1 MELNSLSK
9 SFNMSGWRVGMLLG
23 SLENVSRVLKVKSNM
38 DSGMFYGLQ
47 KGAIAALNLD
57 KSWFEKLNI
66 IYTKRRELIWKIADI
81 LNCTYDKNSKGLFV
95 WAKLPDEIK
104 DSEKFIDYLL
114 NEKKIFV
121 APGTI
126 FGSEGE
132 GYIRFSL
139 CIDENNIIEAFKK
152 IRKMKIGIIG
162 LGLMGGS
169 FALDIKAPFPSSI
182 IHGIDNSAENLN
194 KAKEIGL
201 IDFIISYKD
210 LRKMDLILVA
220 VPVSHSLNIIPK
232 VLDLISSNTLVFD
245 VGSTKQAICE
255 LLNDHLKRG
264 NYLAAHPMA
273 GTEFSGPEAAQKGLY
288 VGKTNIICEFEKTD
302 IKLRKLALK
311 IFNNLEMKTIYMDP
325 KSHDIHVAYVSHL
338 SHISSFMLGKTVI
351 EKEENENNIF
361 DLAGSGFEST
371 VRLAK
376 SLPET
381 WTPIFFTK

>member
-1 MELNSLSK
+1 
-9 SFNMSGWRVGMLLG
+9 
-23 SLENVSRVLKVKSNM
+23 
-38 DSGMFYGLQ
+38 
-47 KGAIAALNLD
+47 
-57 KSWFEKLNI
+57 
-66 IYTKRRELIWKIADI
+66 
-81 LNCTYDKNSKGLFV
+81 
-95 WAKLPDEIK
+95 
-104 DSEKFIDYLL
+104 
-114 NEKKIFV
+114 
-121 APGTI
+121 
-126 FGSEGE
+126 
-132 GYIRFSL
+132 
-139 CIDENNIIEAFKK
+139 
-152 IRKMKIGIIG
+152 MKIGIIG

-169 FALDIKAPFPSSI
+169 FALDIKIPFPSSI

-210 LRKMDLILVA
+210 LHKMDLILVA

-232 VLDLISSNTLVFD
+232 VLDLISLNTLVFD

-255 LLNDHLKRG
+255 LLSDHPKRG

-288 VGKTNIICEFEKTD
+288 VGKTNIVCEFEKTE

-381 WTPIFFTK
+381 WTPIFLQNKGNLVLAIEEYVSNLNLIKELILNENESDLSEILNNTNRIKEILNN

>member
-1 MELNSLSK
+1 
-9 SFNMSGWRVGMLLG
+9 
-23 SLENVSRVLKVKSNM
+23 
-38 DSGMFYGLQ
+38 
-47 KGAIAALNLD
+47 
-57 KSWFEKLNI
+57 
-66 IYTKRRELIWKIADI
+66 
-81 LNCTYDKNSKGLFV
+81 
-95 WAKLPDEIK
+95 
-104 DSEKFIDYLL
+104 
-114 NEKKIFV
+114 
-121 APGTI
+121 
-126 FGSEGE
+126 
-132 GYIRFSL
+132 
-139 CIDENNIIEAFKK
+139 
-152 IRKMKIGIIG
+152 MKIGIIG

-169 FALDIKAPFPSSI
+169 FALDIKIPFPSSI

-220 VPVSHSLNIIPK
+220 VPVSHSLNLIPK
-232 VLDLISSNTLVFD
+232 VLDLISLNTLVFD

-255 LLNDHLKRG
+255 LLNDHPKRG

-381 WTPIFFTK
+381 WTPIFLQNKGNLVLAIEEYVSNLNLIKELILNENESDLSEILNNTNRIKEILNNKLDNEK

>member
-1 MELNSLSK
+1 
-9 SFNMSGWRVGMLLG
+9 
-23 SLENVSRVLKVKSNM
+23 
-38 DSGMFYGLQ
+38 
-47 KGAIAALNLD
+47 
-57 KSWFEKLNI
+57 
-66 IYTKRRELIWKIADI
+66 
-81 LNCTYDKNSKGLFV
+81 
-95 WAKLPDEIK
+95 
-104 DSEKFIDYLL
+104 
-114 NEKKIFV
+114 
-121 APGTI
+121 
-126 FGSEGE
+126 
-132 GYIRFSL
+132 
-139 CIDENNIIEAFKK
+139 
-152 IRKMKIGIIG
+152 MKIGIIG

-169 FALDIKAPFPSSI
+169 FALDIKTPFPNPI
-182 IHGIDNSAENLN
+182 IYGIDNSAENLN

-220 VPVSHSLNIIPK
+220 VPVSHSLNLIPK
-232 VLDLISSNTLVFD
+232 VLDLINSNTLVFD

-255 LLNDHLKRG
+255 LLNDHPKRG

-381 WTPIFFTK
+381 WTPIFLQNKGNLVLAIEEYVSNLNLIKELILNENESDLSEILNNTNRIKEILNNKLDNEK

>member
-1 MELNSLSK
+1 
-9 SFNMSGWRVGMLLG
+9 
-23 SLENVSRVLKVKSNM
+23 
-38 DSGMFYGLQ
+38 
-47 KGAIAALNLD
+47 
-57 KSWFEKLNI
+57 
-66 IYTKRRELIWKIADI
+66 
-81 LNCTYDKNSKGLFV
+81 
-95 WAKLPDEIK
+95 
-104 DSEKFIDYLL
+104 
-114 NEKKIFV
+114 
-121 APGTI
+121 
-126 FGSEGE
+126 
-132 GYIRFSL
+132 
-139 CIDENNIIEAFKK
+139 
-152 IRKMKIGIIG
+152 MKIGIIG

-169 FALDIKAPFPSSI
+169 FALDIKIPFPSSI

-201 IDFIISYKD
+201 IDLIISYKD

-220 VPVSHSLNIIPK
+220 VPVSHSLNLIPK
-232 VLDLISSNTLVFD
+232 VLDLINSNTLVFD

-255 LLNDHLKRG
+255 LLNDHPKRG

-381 WTPIFFTK
+381 WTPIFLQNKGNLVLAIEEYVSNLNLIKELILNENESDLSEILNNTNRIKEILNNKLDNEK

>member
-1 MELNSLSK
+1 
-9 SFNMSGWRVGMLLG
+9 
-23 SLENVSRVLKVKSNM
+23 
-38 DSGMFYGLQ
+38 
-47 KGAIAALNLD
+47 
-57 KSWFEKLNI
+57 
-66 IYTKRRELIWKIADI
+66 
-81 LNCTYDKNSKGLFV
+81 
-95 WAKLPDEIK
+95 
-104 DSEKFIDYLL
+104 
-114 NEKKIFV
+114 
-121 APGTI
+121 
-126 FGSEGE
+126 
-132 GYIRFSL
+132 
-139 CIDENNIIEAFKK
+139 
-152 IRKMKIGIIG
+152 MKIGIIG

-169 FALDIKAPFPSSI
+169 FALDIKTPFPNSI
-182 IHGIDNSAENLN
+182 IYGIDNSAENLN

-201 IDFIISYKD
+201 IDLIISYKD

-220 VPVSHSLNIIPK
+220 VPVSHSLNLIPK
-232 VLDLISSNTLVFD
+232 VLDLINSNTLVFD

-255 LLNDHLKRG
+255 LLNDHPKRG

-302 IKLRKLALK
+302 VKLRKLALK

-381 WTPIFFTK
+381 WTPIFLQNKGNLVLAIEEYVSNLNLIKELILNENESDLSEILNNTNRIKEILNNN

>member
-1 MELNSLSK
+1 
-9 SFNMSGWRVGMLLG
+9 
-23 SLENVSRVLKVKSNM
+23 
-38 DSGMFYGLQ
+38 
-47 KGAIAALNLD
+47 
-57 KSWFEKLNI
+57 
-66 IYTKRRELIWKIADI
+66 
-81 LNCTYDKNSKGLFV
+81 
-95 WAKLPDEIK
+95 
-104 DSEKFIDYLL
+104 
-114 NEKKIFV
+114 
-121 APGTI
+121 
-126 FGSEGE
+126 
-132 GYIRFSL
+132 
-139 CIDENNIIEAFKK
+139 
-152 IRKMKIGIIG
+152 
-162 LGLMGGS
+162 MGGS
-169 FALDIKAPFPSSI
+169 FALDIKIPFPSSI

-220 VPVSHSLNIIPK
+220 VPVSHSLNLIPK
-232 VLDLISSNTLVFD
+232 VLDLISLNTLVFD

-255 LLNDHLKRG
+255 LLSDHPKRG

-302 IKLRKLALK
+302 TKLRKLALK

-381 WTPIFFTK
+381 WTPIFLQNKGNLVLAIEEYVSNLNLIKELILNENESDLSEILNNTNRIKEILNNN

>member
-1 MELNSLSK
+1 
-9 SFNMSGWRVGMLLG
+9 
-23 SLENVSRVLKVKSNM
+23 
-38 DSGMFYGLQ
+38 
-47 KGAIAALNLD
+47 
-57 KSWFEKLNI
+57 
-66 IYTKRRELIWKIADI
+66 
-81 LNCTYDKNSKGLFV
+81 
-95 WAKLPDEIK
+95 
-104 DSEKFIDYLL
+104 
-114 NEKKIFV
+114 
-121 APGTI
+121 
-126 FGSEGE
+126 
-132 GYIRFSL
+132 
-139 CIDENNIIEAFKK
+139 
-152 IRKMKIGIIG
+152 MKIGIIG

-169 FALDIKAPFPSSI
+169 FALDIKIPFPSSI

-232 VLDLISSNTLVFD
+232 VLDLIGSNTLVFD

-381 WTPIFFTK
+381 WTPIFLQNKGNLVLAIEEYVSNLNLIKELILNENESDLSEILNNTNRIKEILNNN

>member
-1 MELNSLSK
+1 
-9 SFNMSGWRVGMLLG
+9 
-23 SLENVSRVLKVKSNM
+23 
-38 DSGMFYGLQ
+38 
-47 KGAIAALNLD
+47 
-57 KSWFEKLNI
+57 
-66 IYTKRRELIWKIADI
+66 
-81 LNCTYDKNSKGLFV
+81 
-95 WAKLPDEIK
+95 
-104 DSEKFIDYLL
+104 
-114 NEKKIFV
+114 
-121 APGTI
+121 
-126 FGSEGE
+126 
-132 GYIRFSL
+132 
-139 CIDENNIIEAFKK
+139 
-152 IRKMKIGIIG
+152 MKIGIIG

-169 FALDIKAPFPSSI
+169 FALDIKIPFPSSI

-210 LRKMDLILVA
+210 LHKMDLILVA

-232 VLDLISSNTLVFD
+232 VLDLISLNTLVFD

-255 LLNDHLKRG
+255 LLNDHPKRG

-288 VGKTNIICEFEKTD
+288 VGKTNIVCEFEKTEL
-302 IKLRKLALK
+302 KLRKLALK
-311 IFNNLEMKTIYMDP
+311 IFNNLEMKTIYMNP

-381 WTPIFFTK
+381 WTPIFLQNKGNLVLAIEEYVSNLNLIKELILNENESDLSEILNNTNRIKEILNNN

>member
-1 MELNSLSK
+1 
-9 SFNMSGWRVGMLLG
+9 
-23 SLENVSRVLKVKSNM
+23 
-38 DSGMFYGLQ
+38 
-47 KGAIAALNLD
+47 
-57 KSWFEKLNI
+57 
-66 IYTKRRELIWKIADI
+66 
-81 LNCTYDKNSKGLFV
+81 
-95 WAKLPDEIK
+95 
-104 DSEKFIDYLL
+104 
-114 NEKKIFV
+114 
-121 APGTI
+121 
-126 FGSEGE
+126 
-132 GYIRFSL
+132 
-139 CIDENNIIEAFKK
+139 
-152 IRKMKIGIIG
+152 MKIGIIG

-169 FALDIKAPFPSSI
+169 FALDIKIPFPSSI

-220 VPVSHSLNIIPK
+220 VPVSHSLNLIPK
-232 VLDLISSNTLVFD
+232 VLDLINSNTLVFD

-255 LLNDHLKRG
+255 LLNDHPKRG

-288 VGKTNIICEFEKTD
+288 FGKTNIVCEFEKTE

-381 WTPIFFTK
+381 WTPIFLQNKGNLVLAIEEYVSNLNLIKELILNENESDLSEILNNTNRIKEILNN